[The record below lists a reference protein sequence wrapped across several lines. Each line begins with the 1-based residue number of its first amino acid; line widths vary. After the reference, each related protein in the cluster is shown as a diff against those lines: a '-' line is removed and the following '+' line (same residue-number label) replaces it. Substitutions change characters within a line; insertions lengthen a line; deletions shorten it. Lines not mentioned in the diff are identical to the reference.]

1 MNKEQMDQCR
11 KYGRH
16 ISLLCD
22 VECSVIDADQ
32 KKIECACGG
41 NRFCESCDYDG
52 RDEIRTHL
60 YGCNESYRW
69 NGKYIYYCP
78 IGLVFI
84 SSAVL
89 DESGKMAG
97 GIIAGPIVMGE
108 MGDTLLN
115 IKYKEAE
122 KSAAG
127 LPNLDTAK
135 VNHLAEVMMAI
146 ASGITGEQ
154 QAKSASYGFEH
165 DKILNSIYHLQEKY
179 NSPNDKYVYPM
190 EVEKKLQAMV
200 YNKDKMGSQALLN
213 ELLGHIYYYS
223 GFDIDII
230 KARILELVVILSR
243 ATIDAGAD
251 INEIFWFSN
260 SYISELDSINTV
272 EDLSVWISGILHR
285 YINYSFDFAVIKHSD
300 VVYKVMEYVKA
311 NYNKKLTLDEISK
324 NVYLSKSYLSS
335 LFKEETGYSL
345 SAYINKI
352 RVEKSKILLM
362 DISVSLVNIANM
374 CGFEDQSYFTKV
386 FKKTIGVSPKKYRD
400 SRGKII

>member
-1 MNKEQMDQCR
+1 MNKDLTEKCY

-16 ISLLCD
+16 ISLLCEVECAIID
-22 VECSVIDADQ
+22 VE
-32 KKIECACGG
+32 KKNMACACSDE
-41 NRFCESCDYDG
+41 RFCEKCDSNEREEFY
-52 RDEIRTHL
+52 THL

-69 NGKYIYYCP
+69 GGKYIYYCS

-84 SSAVL
+84 ASPIL
-89 DESGKMAG
+89 DEEGKMAG

-115 IKYKEAE
+115 IQYKETKE
-122 KSAAG
+122 RAAA
-127 LPNLDTAK
+127 LPNFDTAK
-135 VNHLAEVMMAI
+135 VNHLAEIMTAMTSYI
-146 ASGITGEQ
+146 AGAVHDKFS
-154 QAKSASYGFEH
+154 SYTYEH
-165 DKILNSIYHLQEKY
+165 DKILKSIYHMQEKY
-179 NSPNDKYVYPM
+179 SSPSDKYVYPM
-190 EVEKKLQAMV
+190 EVEKKLQNMI
-200 YNKDKMGSQALLN
+200 YNKDKTGSQALLN

-223 GFDIDII
+223 GFDINII

-260 SYISELDSINTV
+260 SYISELDRINTV

-285 YINYSFDFAVIKHSD
+285 YINYSFDFAMVKHSD

-335 LFKEETGYSL
+335 MFKEETGHSL
-345 SAYINKI
+345 SAYINKV

-362 DISVSLVNIANM
+362 DLSVSLVNIANM

-386 FKKTIGVSPKKYRD
+386 FKKMLGVSPKRYRD
-400 SRGKII
+400 SRGKIM